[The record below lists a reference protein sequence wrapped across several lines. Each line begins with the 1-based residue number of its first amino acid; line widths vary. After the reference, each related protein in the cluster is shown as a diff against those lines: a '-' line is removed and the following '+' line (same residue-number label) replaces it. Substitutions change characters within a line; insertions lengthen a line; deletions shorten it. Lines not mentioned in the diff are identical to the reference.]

1 MSGNGLVLPIVL
13 WGRTAPTHCIS
24 TVLVMDDFSTIIT
37 GCHDGQICL
46 WDMTPELEV
55 LSRMRRFMSCLLGR
69 VFSDTVFFLFLFSS
83 LFFLRRPFLS
93 YHNANSWWA
102 RSWSRSHWSTLVLL
116 FFVCFFSWLDHYS
129 CSKSSLCY
137 LEGWLF
143 FFGKIKVFCS
153 FLSKQHGFS
162 KGSCKETIYYYPP
175 STFFFL
181 FFIFYIFFCLS
192 FITSDSAARCLLVWI
207 FHILYTIEHCI
218 YMHDI

>member
-83 LFFLRRPFLS
+83 LFF
-93 YHNANSWWA
+93 
-102 RSWSRSHWSTLVLL
+102 
-116 FFVCFFSWLDHYS
+116 
-129 CSKSSLCY
+129 
-137 LEGWLF
+137 
-143 FFGKIKVFCS
+143 CS
-153 FLSKQHGFS
+153 FFCVVLSFPITMLIPGGQGPEV
-162 KGSCKETIYYYPP
+162 GVTEALLCC
-175 STFFFL
+175 FFL
-181 FFIFYIFFCLS
+181 FVF
-192 FITSDSAARCLLVWI
+192 LV
-207 FHILYTIEHCI
+207 
-218 YMHDI
+218 D